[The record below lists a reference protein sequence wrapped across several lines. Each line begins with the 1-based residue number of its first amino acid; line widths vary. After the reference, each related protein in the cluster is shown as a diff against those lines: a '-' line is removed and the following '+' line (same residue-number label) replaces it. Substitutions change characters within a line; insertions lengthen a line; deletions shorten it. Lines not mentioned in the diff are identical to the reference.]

1 MCAYIYIWRGASRWF
16 FHGCFEGWDA
26 FTLDNSLDP
35 RSPISVSLERERE
48 RRLSSP
54 LVRTEK
60 RNKRVEF
67 VYSDWL
73 HGHRDAAFRFSP
85 PISNFHGRDPLEE
98 AWVGKT
104 VTTRFFFFFFCQ
116 STRTMDDGGNRGSAK
131 EREKEREKE
140 RKSSGR
146 LATASKGS
154 EKSVC
159 RD

>member
-48 RRLSSP
+48 RHLSSP

-104 VTTRFFFFFFCQ
+104 VTTRFFFFFL
-116 STRTMDDGGNRGSAK
+116 SIDADDGRWRESRVG
-131 EREKEREKE
+131 EREREREGE
-140 RKSSGR
+140 RKKVERS
-146 LATASKGS
+146 ASNGFEGIGKI
-154 EKSVC
+154 VC